1 MYIYLYRL
9 QKQLGEVG
17 EQVLHINKEEEL
29 FKWTASSYPQLET
42 IHTAVEPY
50 EKLFTTIQNW
60 NTAEKRLLDATIK
73 TINAE
78 DTQASVSGLVL
89 LVIFT

>member
-1 MYIYLYRL
+1 MA
-9 QKQLGEVG
+9 
-17 EQVLHINKEEEL
+17 HIHREEEL
-29 FKWTASSYPQLET
+29 FKWTPSSYPQLET
-42 IHTAVEPY
+42 IHSAVEPY

-78 DTQASVSGLVL
+78 DTQTTVSRLITQPSCL
-89 LVIFT
+89 PFAITNFH

>member
-1 MYIYLYRL
+1 
-9 QKQLGEVG
+9 VG
-17 EQVLHINKEEEL
+17 EQVVHINREEEL
-29 FKWTASSYPQLET
+29 FKWAPSSYPQLET
-42 IHTAVEPY
+42 IHSAVEPY

-78 DTQASVSGLVL
+78 DTQTTVSRPTSQYLFMFYYYTC
-89 LVIFT
+89 IIA